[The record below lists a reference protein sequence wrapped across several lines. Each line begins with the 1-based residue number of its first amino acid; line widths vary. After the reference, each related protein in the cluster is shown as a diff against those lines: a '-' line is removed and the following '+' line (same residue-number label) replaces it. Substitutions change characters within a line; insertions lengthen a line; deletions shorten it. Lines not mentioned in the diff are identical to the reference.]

1 MPWRRRQGRVRRR
14 RRRTACRQTQ
24 ALPTQ
29 ERPKEIGSQVA
40 RSLLRS
46 RELLLNLRRGGIG
59 RALVVDPADFQ
70 IVALLAA
77 HETELDVGVL
87 RDRRTPVGNEYVF
100 AVMFEGQLLDEMRR
114 DDLALGVLDEAGI
127 HRMLDQGLD
136 FGGLAARS
144 RPHANGRYHQNTP
157 SNYHF
162 AHDLVGNPGSTHRV
176 VARGHAFP
184 DHALQPPQ
192 PPTVTLTSL
201 VAL

>member
-1 MPWRRRQGRVRRR
+1 MPWRRRQGRVYRR

-24 ALPTQ
+24 ALPTP
-29 ERPKEIGSQVA
+29 ERARQQRPRQIVSQVA
-40 RSLLRS
+40 RQFLRL
-46 RELLLNLRRGGIG
+46 RGPLLNLRRGGIG

-77 HETELDVGVL
+77 LETELDVGVL

-136 FGGLAARS
+136 FGGLGPRS
-144 RPHANGRYHQNTP
+144 AGDR
-157 SNYHF
+157 
-162 AHDLVGNPGSTHRV
+162 
-176 VARGHAFP
+176 
-184 DHALQPPQ
+184 
-192 PPTVTLTSL
+192 
-201 VAL
+201 

>member
-29 ERPKEIGSQVA
+29 ERPKQIGSQVA

-77 HETELDVGVL
+77 LEAELDVRILGDGRAPV
-87 RDRRTPVGNEYVF
+87 RDED
-100 AVMFEGQLLDEMRR
+100 A
-114 DDLALGVLDEAGI
+114 
-127 HRMLDQGLD
+127 
-136 FGGLAARS
+136 
-144 RPHANGRYHQNTP
+144 
-157 SNYHF
+157 
-162 AHDLVGNPGSTHRV
+162 
-176 VARGHAFP
+176 
-184 DHALQPPQ
+184 
-192 PPTVTLTSL
+192 
-201 VAL
+201 